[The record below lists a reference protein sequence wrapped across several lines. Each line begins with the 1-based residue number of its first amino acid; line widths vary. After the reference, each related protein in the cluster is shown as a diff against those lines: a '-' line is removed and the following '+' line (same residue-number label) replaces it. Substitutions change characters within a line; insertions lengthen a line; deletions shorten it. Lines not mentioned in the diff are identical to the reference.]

1 MKPFSGKY
9 TFKENFNRVT
19 TVFVSKLPSRQAQF
33 FVYPEGYGRMLVNVE
48 EWNGHLTQSRQLEE
62 IMRNTFVVMAAAASI
77 AMAASPALAACE
89 DGEIVIKFSHVVKAT
104 GHPKGDAATLLAERV
119 NSEMNGKACM
129 EVFANSTLFDDDK
142 VMEALLLGDVQ
153 LAAPS
158 LSKFEAYTKKYRLF
172 DLPFLFSSLDAVE
185 KFRTSEAAK
194 NLLGAIK
201 DKGYVGLG
209 YWSSGLKQFSAKVP
223 LMLPGDAKGLK
234 FRVQTSDVAVA
245 MIEAMGANAQKLAFK
260 EVYGA
265 LQTGVVDGQE
275 NTWSNI
281 YTQKFFEVQDGVTET
296 NHQLLAYLLVSSTE
310 FLDGLKPDVRDQFL
324 QIVEEVTKTAN
335 DNVGKQESTNRANIL
350 KAGGK
355 IRELTPEQRKAWVDT
370 MKPVWSKFE
379 GDIGKDNIDAAV
391 AANN

>member
-1 MKPFSGKY
+1 
-9 TFKENFNRVT
+9 
-19 TVFVSKLPSRQAQF
+19 
-33 FVYPEGYGRMLVNVE
+33 
-48 EWNGHLTQSRQLEE
+48 
-62 IMRNTFVVMAAAASI
+62 MRKSLIASFAAGA
-77 AMAASPALAACE
+77 ALAMTTPAFANC
-89 DGEIVIKFSHVVKAT
+89 DKGEVVIKFSHVVKAT
-104 GHPKGDAATLLAERV
+104 GHPKGDAATLFAKRV
-119 NSEMNGKACM
+119 NEEMNGKACM
-129 EVFANSTLFDDDK
+129 EVFANSTLYDDDK

-172 DLPFLFSSLDAVE
+172 DLPFLFKDLHAVDA
-185 KFRTSEAAK
+185 FYASPSAK
-194 NLLGAIK
+194 ALLSDPAMI

-209 YWSSGLKQFSAKVP
+209 YWTSGLKQFSAKVP
-223 LMLPGDAKGLK
+223 LLVPSDAKGLK

-245 MIEAMGANAQKLAFK
+245 MIEALGANAQKLAFK

-296 NHQLLAYLLVSSTE
+296 NHQLLAYLLVTTKE
-310 FLDGLKPDVRDQFL
+310 FLDGLKPDVREQFL
-324 QIVEEVTKTAN
+324 KIAEDVTKSAN
-335 DNVGKQESTNRANIL
+335 DSVAKQEATNRENII

-355 IRELTPEQRKAWVDT
+355 VRELTPEQRQKWVDT

-379 GDIGKDNIDAAV
+379 GDIGKELIAAAV
-391 AANN
+391 AANS